1 LRCPAAPVKTLR
13 SGTGRLQD
21 LAREAGRLQG
31 RIEPAPLDLGQIAVT
46 ASVAGFGSSPE
57 PAAYRATR
65 ESHELSALSAL
76 FALGRQFAP
85 RRGY

>member
-1 LRCPAAPVKTLR
+1 
-13 SGTGRLQD
+13 
-21 LAREAGRLQG
+21 
-31 RIEPAPLDLGQIAVT
+31 LGQIAVT

>member
-1 LRCPAAPVKTLR
+1 MRCPAAPVKTLR

-57 PAAYRATR
+57 PAAYRATVKAMNF
-65 ESHELSALSAL
+65 LPYPLF

>member
-1 LRCPAAPVKTLR
+1 
-13 SGTGRLQD
+13 
-21 LAREAGRLQG
+21 
-31 RIEPAPLDLGQIAVT
+31 LGQIAVT

-57 PAAYRATR
+57 PAAYRATVKAMNF
-65 ESHELSALSAL
+65 LPYPLF